1 MRGREGQPC
10 QPREPNAGK
19 SGNISRRFPIEIYSS
34 FSRSSF
40 IFATAVN
47 GGSDGGTAITHLIE
61 TNAIV
66 TDEKKGKGKKETS
79 DKMFNNV
86 SF

>member
-1 MRGREGQPC
+1 MGWGGGGMVQPC

-19 SGNISRRFPIEIYSS
+19 SGNISCRFPIEIYSS

-47 GGSDGGTAITHLIE
+47 RGSDGCTAITHLIE

-66 TDEKKGKGKKETS
+66 TDEKKEKKKKTLT
-79 DKMFNNV
+79 KCLTM
-86 SF
+86 